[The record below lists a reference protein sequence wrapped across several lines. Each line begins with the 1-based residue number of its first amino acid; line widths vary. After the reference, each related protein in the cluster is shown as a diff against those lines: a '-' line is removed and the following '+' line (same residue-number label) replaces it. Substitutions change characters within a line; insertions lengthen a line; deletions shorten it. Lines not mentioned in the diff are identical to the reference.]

1 MGVLRTIECGGRV
14 YIVSYD
20 RLVVG
25 FNVGFILSFM
35 VWFEDECDMSVRMD
49 GRNKVMDSQY

>member
-1 MGVLRTIECGGRV
+1 MGVLGAIECGGRV

-35 VWFEDECDMSVRMD
+35 VWFEDECDVSVRMD
-49 GRNKVMDSQY
+49 GRNKVMNS

>member
-1 MGVLRTIECGGRV
+1 MLGAIECGGRV

-35 VWFEDECDMSVRMD
+35 VWYGVSVICVCVRME
-49 GRNKVMDSQY
+49 GRDEVMDSQY